1 MKYLIT
7 GGAGFIG
14 SNIAHELLKK
24 GAQVRI
30 IDNFSTGRRINIS
43 DIEDKIE
50 VFDGDIRDF
59 WTVKE
64 AIEGMDYVLHQ
75 AALPSVPRSVKNPL
89 TSNSVN
95 IDGTLNL
102 LEAAK
107 QAGVK
112 RFVMASSSSVYG
124 DTPELPKHEAM
135 WTDPLSPYA
144 VTKLTGEKYCKVFFE
159 LYGLETV
166 CLRYFNIFGPRQ
178 DPKSE
183 YAAVIPKFINA
194 MLAGKQP
201 VVFGDGEQSRDFTYI
216 DNAVQANLLATTAP
230 DAPGKYFN
238 IACGARFTLNQLI
251 EMLGEILETNIKAKY
266 TPPRRGDILHS
277 YAEISRARKEL
288 GYDPRIMFEDGLRK
302 TVEWFSAIF
311 NSHTPAGGIKIG

>member
-14 SNIAHELLKK
+14 SNIAHTLLKN
-24 GAQVRI
+24 GNSVRI
-30 IDNFSTGRRINIS
+30 LDNFSTGRRINIA
-43 DIEDKIE
+43 DIQDKIE
-50 VFDGDIRDF
+50 VIDGDISDY

-64 AIEGMDYVLHQ
+64 AVQDIDYVLHQ

-89 TSNSVN
+89 TSNKVN

-102 LEAAK
+102 LEACK

-124 DTPELPKHEAM
+124 DTPELPKHERM
-135 WTDPLSPYA
+135 PTDPLSPYA
-144 VTKLTGEKYCKVFFE
+144 VTKLTCEKYCKVFYS

-183 YAAVIPKFINA
+183 YAAVIPKFI
-194 MLAGKQP
+194 LALSSGNQP

-216 DNAVQANLLATTAP
+216 DNAVQANLLATTASG
-230 DAPGKYFN
+230 APGKFYN
-238 IACGARFTLNQLI
+238 IACGARFTLNELLDMLREIIGNDI
-251 EMLGEILETNIKAKY
+251 EAKY
-266 TPPRRGDILHS
+266 TQPRPGDILHS
-277 YAEISRARKEL
+277 YADIAHAKSDLK
-288 GYDPRIMFEDGLRK
+288 YDPKVMFKEGLKK
-302 TVEWFSAIF
+302 TVEWFTSDKT
-311 NSHTPAGGIKIG
+311 SETPVGGIKL